1 MKKMS
6 RILLIGAGSE
16 ITYLV
21 IGPGI
26 TIRSN
31 LVREKAAQMLEQ
43 GRLDLILGPR
53 HLLTASSSGE
63 FPDKKAA

>member
-6 RILLIGAGSE
+6 RILLIGAGPE

-31 LVREKAAQMLEQ
+31 LLKEKAAQLLEQ
-43 GRLDLILGPR
+43 GSLDLILGPR
-53 HLLTASSSGE
+53 HLLTASSSDE
-63 FPDKKAA
+63 FPGEKAA